1 MRQPV
6 PSTILPRGWREV
18 CVFFEEE
25 KEKKMLGGA
34 FSSASMFRE
43 TRAVVNQPS
52 GVRGE
57 VKKGLEE
64 AEGEGRTGFC
74 G

>member
-1 MRQPV
+1 MK
-6 PSTILPRGWREV
+6 
-18 CVFFEEE
+18 
-25 KEKKMLGGA
+25 KEKKKVGVGA
-34 FSSASMFRE
+34 FSSASTFRE
-43 TRAVVNQPS
+43 TLAVVNQPC

-64 AEGEGRTGFC
+64 VEGEGRKGFC

>member
-6 PSTILPRGWREV
+6 PSTILQRGWREV

-25 KEKKMLGGA
+25 EEKKMVGGA
-34 FSSASMFRE
+34 FSSASTFRE
-43 TRAVVNQPS
+43 TLAVVNQPS
-52 GVRGE
+52 GVKEE

-64 AEGEGRTGFC
+64 AEGVGRTGFC

>member
-1 MRQPV
+1 
-6 PSTILPRGWREV
+6 
-18 CVFFEEE
+18 
-25 KEKKMLGGA
+25 MLGGA
-34 FSSASMFRE
+34 FSSASTFRE
-43 TRAVVNQPS
+43 TLAVVNQPS
-52 GVRGE
+52 GVKEE